1 MLFAVNI
8 KSTNNVKVNTF
19 MFLIFL
25 FLYVIINS
33 LNFIIIET
41 FFANLLIKNKIF
53 IYFNTN

>member
-33 LNFIIIET
+33 LNFNIIERIL
-41 FFANLLIKNKIF
+41 ASLIIKKLNFHLYK
-53 IYFNTN
+53 